1 MSDLKHRKS
10 AVVDVPGLVY
20 FIAEAEKSAKPAAAK
35 PADPLTALD
44 QMYGYFEG

>member
-10 AVVDVPGLVY
+10 AVVDVPGLAY
-20 FIAEAEKSAKPAAAK
+20 FFVEAEKPVKAAPAPQ
-35 PADPLTALD
+35 PASLTALE

>member
-10 AVVDVPGLVY
+10 AVVDVPGLSY
-20 FIAEAEKSAKPAAAK
+20 FISEAEKPVKMPPQAPV
-35 PADPLTALD
+35 TALE

>member
-10 AVVDVPGLVY
+10 AVVDVPGLSY
-20 FIAEAEKSAKPAAAK
+20 FIAEAEKPAKVAPPPA
-35 PADPLTALD
+35 PLTALE

>member
-10 AVVDVPGLVY
+10 AVVDVPGLAY
-20 FIAEAEKSAKPAAAK
+20 FTAEVDKPKAAA
-35 PADPLTALD
+35 PAPRAAHLTALE